1 MQSTKNGSETQ
12 IQTDE
17 NEKQKEKLA
26 ADHFFS
32 SLLENPSLPP
42 LICCKVAFVGRYAQ
56 CCVLFIM
63 PQVESLF
70 VIVLF
75 PAAR

>member
-1 MQSTKNGSETQ
+1 MQSTKDGSETP

-32 SLLENPSLPP
+32 SLLGAHS
-42 LICCKVAFVGRYAQ
+42 
-56 CCVLFIM
+56 
-63 PQVESLF
+63 
-70 VIVLF
+70 
-75 PAAR
+75 

>member
-1 MQSTKNGSETQ
+1 MQSTKDGSETP

-32 SLLENPSLPP
+32 SLLGSTSAPREL
-42 LICCKVAFVGRYAQ
+42 Q
-56 CCVLFIM
+56 
-63 PQVESLF
+63 
-70 VIVLF
+70 
-75 PAAR
+75 